1 MLQDMLGSRDV
12 DGHTADRVNGR
23 FSMVGSRSDLGVMV
37 VPWVPILGSAIL
49 MIVIMGRMIVLTA

>member
-1 MLQDMLGSRDV
+1 
-12 DGHTADRVNGR
+12 
-23 FSMVGSRSDLGVMV
+23 MVGSRSDLGVMV